1 MTMPFGKWR
10 GVELEDLP
18 DHYIHW
24 LRSLP
29 DLRDPLRTGIEGEWA
44 KRFEPEWDGPQED
57 FVQGLD
63 AEEFSLLKLVIQAGY
78 RSLSIK
84 LHPDLVGGDG
94 REMRELNALMEKL
107 RGALAA

>member
-1 MTMPFGKWR
+1 VTMPFGKFR

-29 DLRDPLRTGIEGEWA
+29 DLRDPLLTGVESEWA
-44 KRFEPEWDGPQED
+44 KRFEPVWDGPQED
-57 FVQGLD
+57 FVRGLD
-63 AEEFSLLKLVIQAGY
+63 AEEFALLKQVIQAGY

-94 REMRELNALMEKL
+94 REMVALNALMEKL
-107 RGALAA
+107 RRAVSV